1 VQKFLNF
8 EYKSQELVMK
18 KYCYWLTL
26 ASLLTVSGNAL
37 AAEEDAKSAEKSPWK
52 SSAEL
57 GFIKTTGNT
66 ETQTTA
72 LKADAVYEVDKW
84 RHTGHAEGFGQQSVD
99 DATGEKVVSAERYEL
114 TGKSDYKF
122 TELNYAFGQIKLKK
136 DRFSG
141 FEYENSL
148 SLGYGRKA
156 IKQDNMEL
164 DLEIGPGVR
173 FYKPDN
179 GEAQDEALLVLAAKY
194 WWAITDNSKFMQ
206 DLTFDIG
213 EEYTES
219 KSVTGIQANINKT
232 LALKFTYTV
241 RHKSVVPDP
250 ATTDKTDTETAVTL
264 VYNF

>member
-1 VQKFLNF
+1 
-8 EYKSQELVMK
+8 MK
-18 KYCYWLTL
+18 KKYNVMLIAGL
-26 ASLLTVSGNAL
+26 L
-37 AAEEDAKSAEKSPWK
+37 AATANVSAADEAEKKAESPWK
-52 SSAEL
+52 SSVEL

-66 ETQTTA
+66 ETQTTT
-72 LKADAVYEVDKW
+72 LKADAVYEVEKW
-84 RHTGHAEGFGQQSVD
+84 RHSAHAEGYGQESE
-99 DATGEKVVSAERYEL
+99 DATTGESVVSAERYEL
-114 TGKSDYKF
+114 SGKSDYKF
-122 TELNYAFGQIKLKK
+122 SELDYAFGQIKLKK

-173 FYKPDN
+173 FVKPDN
-179 GEAQDEALLVLAAKY
+179 GESDSEALLVLAGKY
-194 WWAITDNSKFMQ
+194 WWAITDNSKFTQ

-219 KSVTGIQANINKT
+219 KSVTGVQANINKT

-241 RHKSVVPDP
+241 RHKSDVPDP
-250 ATTDKTDTETAVTL
+250 ATTDKTDTEAAMTL